1 MLEMINSLI
10 LARNL
15 LKTRSFHQLSTFMLP
30 LKHRKVC
37 VCSSPCLPT
46 KTTRWI
52 RGPNQTRFLC
62 GDGESHIPGNS
73 TNLTLFLDVE
83 LILYQYF
90 IILKGYNLKLFEMIF
105 LLKLYICMYTY
116 IYIYIWYL
124 SLSDPLTVFFFFFDS
139 SEGLGI
145 SLEIFHWLLGQIA
158 IKPPIKILTFLFWF
172 PIQFQANLL
181 YLHTFF
187 VCHLNSLANWWQ
199 KRSPKLQGDNFR
211 CFDFFWRKK
220 HAKKSQKLM

>member
-1 MLEMINSLI
+1 MGWLSKVLISLMLIYLKLNFQGLPMLEMINSLI

-116 IYIYIWYL
+116 IYIHLIFKFIWPFN
-124 SLSDPLTVFFFFFDS
+124 SFFFSIPPKVWGFLWKFFI
-139 SEGLGI
+139 GYLG
-145 SLEIFHWLLGQIA
+145 
-158 IKPPIKILTFLFWF
+158 
-172 PIQFQANLL
+172 
-181 YLHTFF
+181 
-187 VCHLNSLANWWQ
+187 
-199 KRSPKLQGDNFR
+199 KLQ
-211 CFDFFWRKK
+211 
-220 HAKKSQKLM
+220 